1 VSMQGYVPPTA
12 VSPKDSKANVGVT
25 PKGDA
30 KTANSPDLL
39 KITER
44 AKPYPT
50 QATGADPSK
59 PIVAPSE
66 VSADY
71 YRYGKFSATEKGY
84 EIQPKAFEPF
94 DETVPSS
101 IRIWG
106 KGKAGSGGKAI
117 FSDII
122 PAYTKFF
129 LESVQESHSERSQ
142 IIETFGDFYVFMFG
156 ERPSVYNFSGQLLNS
171 KKSNWVTDFMFMY
184 DRYLRGTRCVEQN
197 ATAIVTY
204 GGRQVEGLILS
215 ASTMTNAAVEG
226 SVAFNFSL
234 VVFKR
239 SFYNFSADMGY
250 STADFKNLTVDTKF
264 RSLLEKIAGTEGE
277 GSSDPQTSKAIAAA
291 KKTAK
296 GDLGSSTV
304 KSTNK
309 G

>member
-1 VSMQGYVPPTA
+1 MSTSVIPANA
-12 VSPKDSKANVGVT
+12 VSNTSSSTSLGLGGKLGSK
-25 PKGDA
+25 K
-30 KTANSPDLL
+30 ANSPDLM

-44 AKPYPT
+44 SKVYPT

-59 PIVAPSE
+59 PIVAPEE

-71 YRYGKFSATEKGY
+71 YRFGKFSETKKGY
-84 EIQPKAFEPF
+84 EIQPRTFEPV
-94 DETVPSS
+94 DEKVPSS

-106 KGKAGSGGKAI
+106 KQKGTYGKDRGKDI

-171 KKSNWVTDFMFMY
+171 KNANWVTDFMFMY

-204 GGRQVEGLILS
+204 GGRQAEGLILS

-226 SVAFNFSL
+226 SVSFNFSL

-239 SFYNFSADMGY
+239 SFFNFSADMGY
-250 STADFKNLTVDTKF
+250 STSDYKNLTVDKKF
-264 RSLLEKIAGTEGE
+264 RKLLEEIAGSEGA
-277 GSSDPQTSKAIAAA
+277 GSSDPQVSKATGAA
-291 KKTAK
+291 KKTALGK
-296 GDLGSSTV
+296 LGSSLI
-304 KSTNK
+304 
-309 G
+309 GLA